1 MNIYSLIPIVCIIL
15 SLGYWFYTKSKI
27 SQQVQTVDSTDFKAE
42 FANTTLYKNQF
53 LTSELPFLKKAMEQ
67 NPIDAFNYANT
78 EHNMVDALKD
88 GVKDK
93 LKGMA
98 TLGTVRFTTV
108 ATPKYLVL
116 SGDKLHLFDT
126 DTDGEIDKHLIFE
139 PTQLK
144 NSRLAVYPLEGQ
156 IKAQA
161 QARGKNVKA
170 YKLSL
175 QTDGKAIELILYS
188 CLIFTDIPET
198 PVDAK
203 ETVKAIVIANDFLKR
218 LGDCYPNLKV
228 ALPIEES

>member
-15 SLGYWFYTKSKI
+15 SLGYWFYIKSKV
-27 SQQVQTVDSTDFKAE
+27 SQQVQAVDSTDFKAE
-42 FANTTLYKNQF
+42 FANAAQYKNQF

-67 NPIDAFNYANT
+67 SPIDAFNYANI

-139 PTQLK
+139 PSQLK
-144 NSRLAVYPLEGQ
+144 NSRDRKSV
-156 IKAQA
+156 
-161 QARGKNVKA
+161 V
-170 YKLSL
+170 
-175 QTDGKAIELILYS
+175 
-188 CLIFTDIPET
+188 
-198 PVDAK
+198 
-203 ETVKAIVIANDFLKR
+203 
-218 LGDCYPNLKV
+218 
-228 ALPIEES
+228 

>member
-27 SQQVQTVDSTDFKAE
+27 SQQVQAVDNTDFKAE
-42 FANTTLYKNQF
+42 FANATQYKNQF

-78 EHNMVDALKD
+78 EHNMVDAFKD
-88 GVKDK
+88 GMKDQ

-126 DTDGEIDKHLIFE
+126 DTNGEIDKHLIFE
-139 PTQLK
+139 PSQLK
-144 NSRLAVYPLEGQ
+144 NSRLTVYPLEGQ
-156 IKAQA
+156 TKAQA

-175 QTDGKAIELILYS
+175 
-188 CLIFTDIPET
+188 
-198 PVDAK
+198 
-203 ETVKAIVIANDFLKR
+203 
-218 LGDCYPNLKV
+218 
-228 ALPIEES
+228 

>member
-42 FANTTLYKNQF
+42 FANATLYKNQF

-98 TLGTVRFTTV
+98 TLGTVRFHHRGNSQI
-108 ATPKYLVL
+108 
-116 SGDKLHLFDT
+116 SG
-126 DTDGEIDKHLIFE
+126 
-139 PTQLK
+139 
-144 NSRLAVYPLEGQ
+144 
-156 IKAQA
+156 IK
-161 QARGKNVKA
+161 R
-170 YKLSL
+170 
-175 QTDGKAIELILYS
+175 
-188 CLIFTDIPET
+188 
-198 PVDAK
+198 
-203 ETVKAIVIANDFLKR
+203 
-218 LGDCYPNLKV
+218 
-228 ALPIEES
+228 